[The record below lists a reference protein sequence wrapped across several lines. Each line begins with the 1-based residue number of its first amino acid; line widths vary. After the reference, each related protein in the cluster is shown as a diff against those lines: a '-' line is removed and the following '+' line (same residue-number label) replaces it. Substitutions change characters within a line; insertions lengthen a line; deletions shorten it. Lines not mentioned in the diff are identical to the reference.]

1 MKREIGKADFD
12 ICLIGCGAYGFP
24 LAAHVKKIGKQAVH
38 FGGGLQLMFGI
49 KGIRWKNPQIALDV
63 GLPEDCYLKYFSNP
77 AWVSPDAYRTVH
89 SDKVENNCYW

>member
-1 MKREIGKADFD
+1 
-12 ICLIGCGAYGFP
+12 
-24 LAAHVKKIGKQAVH
+24 
-38 FGGGLQLMFGI
+38 MFGI

-89 SDKVENNCYW
+89 SDKVENNCYWLTYVCFTSINHEDIQKISFSCMEDIGCKL